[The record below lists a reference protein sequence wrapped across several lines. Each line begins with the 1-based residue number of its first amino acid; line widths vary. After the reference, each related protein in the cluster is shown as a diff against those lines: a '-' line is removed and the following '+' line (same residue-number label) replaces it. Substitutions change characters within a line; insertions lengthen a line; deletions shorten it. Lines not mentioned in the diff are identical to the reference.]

1 MGFVKIPVNGMND
14 FLPNEMLLREY
25 VIKEIK
31 DTYTKFGFHIIETP
45 CLEHIENLCSKQGGE
60 NEKLIFK
67 VLKRGDKL
75 DYSNAKDEN
84 DLVDMGLRYDLTVP
98 LSRYYANN
106 MAKLPS
112 PFKALQ
118 IGNVWR
124 AERPQKGRFRQFIQ
138 CDIDILGEKTNI
150 AEIELVLAT
159 TTLLTKI
166 GFRHFKVRM
175 NDRRILK
182 MMADYCQFPS
192 EDSDKIFIILD
203 KIDKIGKD
211 GVLEELINAGYN
223 KNAVYTYMELFD
235 EKLLGSSTKNYFS
248 KIGINCVDENVI
260 NNLDQIID
268 TVQSA
273 SNHNFE
279 ILFDPTL
286 VRGMSYYTGPIF
298 EIEMM
303 EFSSSVAGG
312 GRYDSMIEKYAGI
325 SVPACGFSIGFERI
339 ITILKEKNPTF
350 LSNAKKKVAFV
361 IDKNIS
367 KEELTKVFQEASML
381 REEQNT
387 ITLVVYKSKNFKFQ
401 KDKLI
406 EDGFEEIIFK

>member
-1 MGFVKIPVNGMND
+1 MGFVRIPVKGMND

-31 DTYTKFGFHIIETP
+31 DTYTKFGFNIIETP

-106 MAKLPS
+106 MAKLSS

-166 GFRHFKVRM
+166 GF
-175 NDRRILK
+175 
-182 MMADYCQFPS
+182 
-192 EDSDKIFIILD
+192 
-203 KIDKIGKD
+203 
-211 GVLEELINAGYN
+211 
-223 KNAVYTYMELFD
+223 
-235 EKLLGSSTKNYFS
+235 
-248 KIGINCVDENVI
+248 
-260 NNLDQIID
+260 NNL
-268 TVQSA
+268 SA
-273 SNHNFE
+273 
-279 ILFDPTL
+279 
-286 VRGMSYYTGPIF
+286 VRNSYTPP
-298 EIEMM
+298 
-303 EFSSSVAGG
+303 V
-312 GRYDSMIEKYAGI
+312 
-325 SVPACGFSIGFERI
+325 
-339 ITILKEKNPTF
+339 
-350 LSNAKKKVAFV
+350 
-361 IDKNIS
+361 
-367 KEELTKVFQEASML
+367 TK
-381 REEQNT
+381 
-387 ITLVVYKSKNFKFQ
+387 
-401 KDKLI
+401 
-406 EDGFEEIIFK
+406 

>member
-1 MGFVKIPVNGMND
+1 MGFVKIPVKGMND

-203 KIDKIGKD
+203 K
-211 GVLEELINAGYN
+211 V
-223 KNAVYTYMELFD
+223 
-235 EKLLGSSTKNYFS
+235 
-248 KIGINCVDENVI
+248 C
-260 NNLDQIID
+260 
-268 TVQSA
+268 
-273 SNHNFE
+273 
-279 ILFDPTL
+279 
-286 VRGMSYYTGPIF
+286 
-298 EIEMM
+298 
-303 EFSSSVAGG
+303 
-312 GRYDSMIEKYAGI
+312 
-325 SVPACGFSIGFERI
+325 
-339 ITILKEKNPTF
+339 
-350 LSNAKKKVAFV
+350 
-361 IDKNIS
+361 
-367 KEELTKVFQEASML
+367 
-381 REEQNT
+381 
-387 ITLVVYKSKNFKFQ
+387 
-401 KDKLI
+401 
-406 EDGFEEIIFK
+406 